1 MSDWKKQSIATLTQV
16 SSQIKPR
23 HCTNCTKGIVNGE
36 ILYLLKWRKNIFMSH
51 HFPLFD
57 GSRLNA
63 RRRTRSLK
71 RHPLLVISRY
81 YYAQK
86 PRHTH
91 THTVCSY
98 KIHGQKAACVFVRVF
113 RLRRTENRNKIEKC
127 EPLLVRGGGEKLVAA
142 ICWRN
147 GDSGR
152 RNSLAGG
159 WNSLI
164 GWRDKATSLEL
175 ALGRPAK

>member
-1 MSDWKKQSIATLTQV
+1 MKKKHIHV
-16 SSQIKPR
+16 SSFPSLWWFALECAKA
-23 HCTNCTKGIVNGE
+23 NA
-36 ILYLLKWRKNIFMSH
+36 IFKASPA
-51 HFPLFD
+51 FGD
-57 GSRLNA
+57 I
-63 RRRTRSLK
+63 
-71 RHPLLVISRY
+71 PLLLCSK
-81 YYAQK
+81 AK
-86 PRHTH
+86 THTHTHTH